1 MGGAGGKPKSVE
13 GEVLVLEYKGT
24 NNTKKCSGW
33 SDWCVRRKDGG
44 PLVFPSNER
53 VVAVVTREMGIGPF
67 EVRIDERDERSFS
80 LRFANIVV
88 RDGRVKFLDAL
99 ESLLKLKGETA

>member
-44 PLVFPSNER
+44 PLAFPSNGR
-53 VVAVVTREMGIGPF
+53 LFAVITREMGIGPY
-67 EVRIDERDERSFS
+67 EVRIDERDERSFA

-88 RDGRVKFLDAL
+88 RDDRVKFLEAL
-99 ESLLKLKGETA
+99 ENLLKLNGETA